1 MNYKEGMLLPETQS
15 SLQETKNKIQF
26 NTSSLF
32 YRGHTL
38 PDAIALEYPNVENPV
53 D

>member
-1 MNYKEGMLLPETQS
+1 MRQS
-15 SLQETKNKIQF
+15 LIVFNFWKKTKNKIQF
-26 NTSSLF
+26 NTNSLF

-38 PDAIALEYPNVENPV
+38 PDVIALEYPNVENPV